1 MNQRVREFGKLKAI
15 GATKRQ
21 LRQIVLREG
30 MGVALFAIPIGLL
43 IGTVAVKVVLLQFVE
58 HAKDS
63 NVLITE
69 AYKVVAKGEVQLYYW
84 WIYLLAIAVTLCTV
98 YLSLMTVSYTHLTL
112 PTKRIVKI

>member
-1 MNQRVREFGKLKAI
+1 
-15 GATKRQ
+15 
-21 LRQIVLREG
+21 

-98 YLSLMTVSYTHLTL
+98 YLSLMNYAYGGEGIRNKKLCVTREAVSDR
-112 PTKRIVKI
+112 KAAGRDINF

>member
-1 MNQRVREFGKLKAI
+1 M
-15 GATKRQ
+15 
-21 LRQIVLREG
+21 
-30 MGVALFAIPIGLL
+30 

-98 YLSLMTVSYTHLTL
+98 YLSLMKPMRMAAKVSEIEAMRYQGGS
-112 PTKRIVKI
+112 KRQKAAGRDINF